1 MEIYHF
7 NAVMPKSAQEN
18 MTKLK
23 RIVGTSRIEAAL
35 AISLDFLLASGAQR
49 VGLEKYARRR
59 TRKILDVEDLA
70 RNHHA
75 LKREG
80 G

>member
-1 MEIYHF
+1 MKIYHF

-18 MTKLK
+18 MVKLK
-23 RIVGTSRIEAAL
+23 RIVGTTRIEAAL
-35 AISLDFLLASGAQR
+35 AISLDFLLTNQR
-49 VGLEKYARRR
+49 RQDLAKYARRR
-59 TRKILDVEDLA
+59 TRKILDAEDLV
-70 RNHHA
+70 RNHEA